1 MGTGQDDRADVY
13 GSAETLEIEQ
23 NLWHWPLA
31 RLHRLA
37 VMTSPPPTPAHAIT
51 TILALSAAL
60 FTRSW
65 LQVEL
70 RASDMDKLY
79 AADLSYLVVPPILL
93 LLLLPVLRANRAGL
107 RRQLDIANIRV
118 GLVLSAIGLGALLR
132 LAWWCQLAAG
142 ISIGVY
148 SNGGPYTTGGP
159 VFNFQCPPAY
169 VIATGVIVMAMLV
182 PVIEEIVHR
191 GLVQSALYR
200 YGPTVA
206 ILGGAA
212 VFTVFHPPGSWG
224 FVFSAGVM
232 LGMQYRMTKSL
243 WSSLISHATIN
254 ALIQLDWRCLRGQWN
269 PPATEI
275 PLFES
280 FAVALLLFF
289 VCIGSIVAILV
300 RMHRGDMSP
309 RCP

>member
-1 MGTGQDDRADVY
+1 M
-13 GSAETLEIEQ
+13 
-23 NLWHWPLA
+23 
-31 RLHRLA
+31 
-37 VMTSPPPTPAHAIT
+37 
-51 TILALSAAL
+51 LALTAAL
-60 FTRSW
+60 LARSW

-70 RASDMDKLY
+70 RAGDMDTLY

-93 LLLLPVLRANRAGL
+93 LLLFPALQANRAWL
-107 RRQLDIANIRV
+107 RRQLDLANV
-118 GLVLSAIGLGALLR
+118 GTGLVLNAIGLGVLLR
-132 LAWWCQLAAG
+132 LAWWCQLASG

-148 SNGGPYTTGGP
+148 SSGGPYTAVGP

-169 VIATGVIVMAMLV
+169 VIATGIIVMAALV
-182 PVIEEIVHR
+182 PVIEEVVHR
-191 GLVQSALYR
+191 GFVQSALYR
-200 YGPTVA
+200 YGPATA
-206 ILGGAA
+206 IVGAAA
-212 VFTVFHPPGSWG
+212 VFTVLHPPGSWG
-224 FVFSAGVM
+224 FVFSAGLM
-232 LGMQYRMTKSL
+232 LGVQYHITKSL

-275 PLFES
+275 PLMEP
-280 FAVALLLFF
+280 FAVALILFF